1 MGERATTGRTAALLL
16 ITAVE
21 LVIFLDTTVVNI
33 ALPSIGADLRL
44 DEAGLAWVTNA
55 YLLAFG
61 GCMLVGGRAA
71 DLLGPRRVFGFGL
84 ALFTVASAMAGLAGA
99 AWLVVAARAV
109 QGIGAAVTV
118 PAQLA
123 LLTRTF
129 TEPAARRRAFAVWG
143 AMGAAGA
150 AIGTAAGGLLTQGLG
165 WRSIFLINLPVGAA
179 ALSLAGRLL
188 PADPPRRSGAAGR
201 LDLPGAVLGTTGLLL
216 LGYAIGALAD
226 RGTRALATILLAV
239 ALVLLAG
246 LVATEARAA
255 QPLIPLRLLRVRQV
269 IGSTIV
275 NALVGA
281 AHVPAF
287 ALLALYL
294 QNTQHY
300 SPLRSGLALLPVAVA
315 ALVTSRAAIPAAS
328 KRFGAR
334 ALLAAGLAL
343 QAVALAWFT
352 ALPSTVDYVTDV
364 LPAALVLGVGLPAAF
379 VGVTAPAVTSVAQP
393 DAGVTA
399 GIVNTAQRI
408 GSGIGISAILVLA
421 ATVTGTAGYLS
432 GLRAG
437 FAAAAGLALLGC
449 ALTLILLRSRSRS
462 RSRSRPI
469 PAPATLVS
477 AEGSDR

>member
-1 MGERATTGRTAALLL
+1 MSERSARRQTAALVL

-21 LVIFLDTTVVNI
+21 LVVFLDTSVVNI
-33 ALPSIGADLRL
+33 ALPRIGAGLGL

-71 DLLGPRRVFGFGL
+71 DRLGARRVFAFGL
-84 ALFTVASAMAGLAGA
+84 ALFTVASAMAGLTNT
-99 AWLVVAARAV
+99 AWLLLAARAV
-109 QGIGAAVTV
+109 QGVGAAVTV

-129 TEPAARRRAFAVWG
+129 SEPAERRRAFGVWG

-150 AIGTAAGGLLTQGLG
+150 AIGTATGGLLTQSLG
-165 WRSIFLINLPVGAA
+165 WRSIFLINLPVGVA
-179 ALSLAGRLL
+179 ALSSAGGLLPPDPARRRADAGR
-188 PADPPRRSGAAGR
+188 R

-216 LGYAIGALAD
+216 LGYAVGALAD
-226 RGTRALATILLAV
+226 PESRASATVLTVV
-239 ALVLLAG
+239 AAVLLAG
-246 LVATEARAA
+246 FVATEARATE
-255 QPLIPLRLLRVRQV
+255 PLMPLRLFRVRQV
-269 IGSTIV
+269 TGSTVV

-300 SPLRSGLALLPVAVA
+300 GPTRSGLAVLPVAVA
-315 ALVTSRAAIPAAS
+315 ALIASRTAIPAAVE
-328 KRFGAR
+328 RFGAR
-334 ALLAAGLAL
+334 ALLAVGLGL

-352 ALPSTVDYVTDV
+352 ALPATVSYLTDV
-364 LPAALVLGVGLPAAF
+364 LPAALILGVGLPASF
-379 VGVTAPAVTSVAQP
+379 VGVTAPAVTAVAQD

-399 GIVNTAQRI
+399 GIVNTAQRV
-408 GSGIGISAILVLA
+408 GSGLGVTAILLLSSA
-421 ATVTGTAGYLS
+421 VTGTADYLS

-449 ALTLILLRSRSRS
+449 LLTLTLLR
-462 RSRSRPI
+462 
-469 PAPATLVS
+469 PAPSSPAPTPS
-477 AEGSDR
+477 PAMRSHR

>member
-1 MGERATTGRTAALLL
+1 MGNRTMTGHTAALVL

-21 LVIFLDTTVVNI
+21 LVVFLDTTVVNI
-33 ALPSIGADLRL
+33 ALPSIGAGLRL

-71 DLLGPRRVFGFGL
+71 DLLGARRVFAFGL
-84 ALFTVASAMAGLAGA
+84 ALFTAASALAGIA
-99 AWLVVAARAV
+99 GSPWMLMAARAA

-129 TEPAARRRAFAVWG
+129 TEPAAHRRAFAVWG

-150 AIGTAAGGLLTQGLG
+150 AIGTATGGLLTDGLG
-165 WRSIFLINLPVGAA
+165 WRSIFLINLPVGVV
-179 ALSLAGRLL
+179 ALALIRRLL
-188 PADPPRRSGAAGR
+188 PADPPHRARPATR

-216 LGYAIGALAD
+216 LGYAAGALAD
-226 RGTRALATILLAV
+226 PGTWTSAAILLAV

-246 LVATEARAA
+246 FVAAEARAA
-255 QPLIPLRLLRVRQV
+255 VPLMPLRLFRIRQV
-269 IGSTIV
+269 TGSAIV

-300 SPLRSGLALLPVAVA
+300 SPTRSGLAVLPVAA
-315 ALVTSRAAIPAAS
+315 AGLIASRTVIPAAV
-328 KRFGAR
+328 KRFGAP
-334 ALLAAGLAL
+334 ALLAGGLAL
-343 QAVALAWFT
+343 QALALAWFAT
-352 ALPSTVDYVTDV
+352 LPATVDYLTDV
-364 LPAALVLGVGLPAAF
+364 LPAALILGIGLPASF
-379 VGVTAPAVTSVAQP
+379 VGVTAPAVTAVDQT

-408 GSGIGISAILVLA
+408 GSGLGVTAILVLA
-421 ATVTGTAGYLS
+421 STITGTAGYLA
-432 GLRAG
+432 GLRTG
-437 FAAAAGLALLGC
+437 FAAAAALAFLGCLLTLALL
-449 ALTLILLRSRSRS
+449 
-462 RSRSRPI
+462 RPNPLATPVAH
-469 PAPATLVS
+469 PAERPH
-477 AEGSDR
+477 R